1 MDAESICPRPMLQSD
16 ARALIGLL
24 AILEAEV
31 MVSQIDTAVIDH
43 IGRRFADEGLL
54 VPGADDRQFR
64 QSLSDLN
71 HRIRFALGEYD
82 KSPGPIAV
90 P

>member
-1 MDAESICPRPMLQSD
+1 MEAEPVCPRPLLRRD

-31 MVSQIDTAVIDH
+31 MISRIDTAVVDH

-54 VPGADDRQFR
+54 VRDADDRRFR
-64 QSLSDLN
+64 QALNDLN
-71 HRIRFALGEYD
+71 HRIRYALGEHD
-82 KSPGPIAV
+82 EPPTPMPV